1 MPGTLYLI
9 ATPIGNLEDITL
21 RALRVLRE
29 VDLIACE
36 DTRHTRKLLAHFQID
51 RPTVSYHEHN
61 ERERAEELVEK
72 LVAGTNIALVSDA
85 GTPLISDPGY
95 RIVRESIDRGIAVV
109 PLPGASALITALS
122 GSGLATSDFVFAG
135 FLPSRSAARRARLS
149 GLARIESTLI
159 FYESP
164 HRIKETI
171 RDALDLLG
179 DRESVLARELTKLH
193 EEFMRGKLSELL
205 SAVSEKTLKGEMV
218 LIVGPPPDNARA
230 QKAASEPISL
240 LAEVESLMEG
250 DGIDQMTALKRAARA
265 RGISKSEAYR
275 LLLAEREE
283 NGRKEAPAADE

>member
-21 RALRVLRE
+21 RALRVLGE
-29 VDLIACE
+29 VDLVACE
-36 DTRHTRKLLAHFQID
+36 DTRHTRKLLSHFQINK
-51 RPTVSYHEHN
+51 PTVSYHEHN

-72 LVAGTNIALVSDA
+72 LMAGANIALVSDA

-95 RIVRESIDRGIAVV
+95 RIVRESINRGIAVV

-149 GLARIESTLI
+149 GLTKVESTLI

-193 EEFMRGKLSELL
+193 EEFMRDKLSGLL

-218 LIVGPPPDNARA
+218 LIVGPPLDDARM
-230 QKAASEPISL
+230 QKAGSEPISL
-240 LAEVESLMEG
+240 LAEVESLMDG
-250 DGIDQMTALKRAARA
+250 DGLDQMTALKRAARA

-283 NGRKEAPAADE
+283 NGRDEAPAGDE